1 MKVNKPITMEL
12 SIMDVLTITTALL
25 VFSEND
31 KYNEIDRE
39 AARLLKAKIDK
50 RVKDNAIEI
59 ERGD

>member
-25 VFSEND
+25 VFSENN

-50 RVKDNAIEI
+50 RVKDNAIDI

>member
-1 MKVNKPITMEL
+1 MKVVKPITMDL
-12 SIMDVLTITTALL
+12 SIMDILTITTALL
-25 VFSEND
+25 VFSENE

-50 RVKDNAIEI
+50 RVKDNAIDI